1 MQRILTDEDITA
13 LENAGVNMK
22 GVAVGDEAL
31 PEEIIE
37 LERLGVQPATAPV
50 AAPVSAPVSA
60 PVATDDRSPGGNLAV
75 EAMPTAPA
83 VTAAAPV
90 ASNASILQQLLAA
103 QAAPA
108 APADPY
114 ENLSKTQRRMLA
126 FAGLSDAGAALQG
139 GQGGNVSAM
148 LGRFNEQADMQR
160 KATAAQ
166 AQRQMLQGVMAG
178 GAGADPQARIQQ
190 LLNMAMVNPSMAPA
204 IALQV
209 KQIQDQLKAAATTE
223 GKASQAGT
231 QLEDVQTLLDMI
243 NDDPFMTTGIMSSL
257 LSGIKITQAGQAA
270 SLQKTLKS
278 NLALQALKDL
288 KATGATM
295 GALNTVEFQALEN
308 ELTNLD
314 LSLGAELSKR
324 SLLRIQDKYQSLI
337 ADAFR
342 DAEEQAAAGNPIGQ
356 RTLDGLNRIFG
367 GKPAWTESAG
377 PVVPSG
383 TQREGE
389 TLEEF
394 KKRMGLG

>member
-314 LSLGAELSKR
+314 LSLGAELSKD
-324 SLLRIQDKYQSLI
+324 LC
-337 ADAFR
+337 
-342 DAEEQAAAGNPIGQ
+342 
-356 RTLDGLNRIFG
+356 
-367 GKPAWTESAG
+367 
-377 PVVPSG
+377 
-383 TQREGE
+383 
-389 TLEEF
+389 
-394 KKRMGLG
+394 

>member
-90 ASNASILQQLLAA
+90 ASNANILQQLLAA

-148 LGRFNEQADMQR
+148 LGRF
-160 KATAAQ
+160 
-166 AQRQMLQGVMAG
+166 
-178 GAGADPQARIQQ
+178 
-190 LLNMAMVNPSMAPA
+190 
-204 IALQV
+204 
-209 KQIQDQLKAAATTE
+209 
-223 GKASQAGT
+223 
-231 QLEDVQTLLDMI
+231 
-243 NDDPFMTTGIMSSL
+243 
-257 LSGIKITQAGQAA
+257 
-270 SLQKTLKS
+270 
-278 NLALQALKDL
+278 
-288 KATGATM
+288 
-295 GALNTVEFQALEN
+295 
-308 ELTNLD
+308 
-314 LSLGAELSKR
+314 
-324 SLLRIQDKYQSLI
+324 
-337 ADAFR
+337 
-342 DAEEQAAAGNPIGQ
+342 
-356 RTLDGLNRIFG
+356 
-367 GKPAWTESAG
+367 
-377 PVVPSG
+377 
-383 TQREGE
+383 
-389 TLEEF
+389 
-394 KKRMGLG
+394 

>member
-1 MQRILTDEDITA
+1 MARLFTQEDIDRMKAMNKDMT
-13 LENAGVNMK
+13 GVE
-22 GVAVGDEAL
+22 VGTLMLPNEVEDLGYGSAAEDPAPEPVTDPVVEA
-31 PEEIIE
+31 
-37 LERLGVQPATAPV
+37 
-50 AAPVSAPVSA
+50 A
-60 PVATDDRSPGGNLAV
+60 PVATS
-75 EAMPTAPA
+75 
-83 VTAAAPV
+83 VTTPV
-90 ASNASILQQLLAA
+90 ATQDTSGAATLQQLLAT
-103 QAAPA
+103 QTTPA
-108 APADPY
+108 TPTDPY
-114 ENLSKTQRRMLA
+114 ANLSKTQRRMLA
-126 FAGLSDAGAALQG
+126 FSALEDAGASLAG
-139 GQGGNVSAM
+139 RQGGNFNAM
-148 LGRFNEQADMQR
+148 LGRFNEQADIQR
-160 KATAAQ
+160 KATAAA
-166 AQRQMLQGVMAG
+166 AQRQMLQGLIG
-178 GAGADPQARIQQ
+178 TSGAGQDPQARIQQ
-190 LLNMAMVNPSMAPA
+190 LLNLAMVNPSMAPA

-209 KQIQDQLKAAATTE
+209 KQIQDQVKAAATTE

-367 GKPAWTESAG
+367 GKPAWTENAG

-389 TLEEF
+389 SDEDFL
-394 KKRMGLG
+394 KRMREGRG

>member
-1 MQRILTDEDITA
+1 MKAMNKDMT
-13 LENAGVNMK
+13 GVK
-22 GVAVGDEAL
+22 VGTLML
-31 PEEIIE
+31 PNE
-37 LERLGVQPATAPV
+37 LEDLGYGSAAEDPAPEPVTAPV
-50 AAPVSAPVSA
+50 VEAAPVTT
-60 PVATDDRSPGGNLAV
+60 PVATQDTSG
-75 EAMPTAPA
+75 
-83 VTAAAPV
+83 AAT
-90 ASNASILQQLLAA
+90 LQQLLAP
-103 QAAPA
+103 QTTPTT
-108 APADPY
+108 PTDPY

-139 GQGGNVSAM
+139 GQGGSVSAM
-148 LGRFNEQADMQR
+148 MGRFNEQADMQR
-160 KATAAQ
+160 KAAAAQ
-166 AQRQMLQGVMAG
+166 AQQQMMQGLIAP
-178 GAGADPQARIQQ
+178 GAGTDPQARIQQ
-190 LLNMAMVNPSMAPA
+190 LLNIGLTNPQMAPG
-204 IALQV
+204 IALMV
-209 KQIQDQLKAAATTE
+209 KDIQDQVKAAATAE

-257 LSGIKITQAGQAA
+257 LSGVKITQAGQAA

-295 GALNTVEFQALEN
+295 GALNTVEFQALES

-314 LSLGAELSKR
+314 LGLGAELSKR

-342 DAEEQAAAGNPIGQ
+342 DAEEQAAAGNPMGQ
-356 RTLDGLNRIFG
+356 RALDGLNRIFG
-367 GKPAWTESAG
+367 GKPAWTENAG

>member
-37 LERLGVQPATAPV
+37 LERLGVQPAAAPV

-60 PVATDDRSPGGNLAV
+60 PVVTDDRSPGGNLAV
-75 EAMPTAPA
+75 EATPAAPA

-90 ASNASILQQLLAA
+90 ANNANILQQLLAA

-178 GAGADPQARIQQ
+178 GAGTDPQARIQQ

-204 IALQV
+204 IALQI
-209 KQIQDQLKAAATTE
+209 KQIQDQLKAASGEVAEVTTAQ
-223 GKASQAGT
+223 GQIDLIQQMKNKVNY
-231 QLEDVQTLLDMI
+231 L
-243 NDDPFMTTGIMSSL
+243 TTGPIGMV
-257 LSGIKITQAGQAA
+257 AA
-270 SLQKTLKS
+270 LAPFSDAAALRNMGVTLES
-278 NLALQALKDL
+278 NLAFSTLVQLKKDGGTL
-288 KATGATM
+288 GA
-295 GALNTVEFQALEN
+295 VSEKE
-308 ELTNLD
+308 LD
-314 LSLGAELSKR
+314 LLKSEIAKFNPDMKPEDVIRQLETVDKEYRRIIRRAFETSPDADKLAAAIGGRPAWLDAPAPNGTRTDAEL
-324 SLLRIQDKYQSLI
+324 
-337 ADAFR
+337 DA
-342 DAEEQAAAGNPIGQ
+342 
-356 RTLDGLNRIFG
+356 TYG
-367 GKPAWTESAG
+367 G
-377 PVVPSG
+377 
-383 TQREGE
+383 
-389 TLEEF
+389 
-394 KKRMGLG
+394 

>member
-13 LENAGVNMK
+13 LENAGVNMN

-31 PEEIIE
+31 PEELIE

-60 PVATDDRSPGGNLAV
+60 PAVTDDRSPGGNLAV
-75 EAMPTAPA
+75 EAMPAAPA

-90 ASNASILQQLLAA
+90 ASNANILQQLLAA

-160 KATAAQ
+160 KAAAAQ

-178 GAGADPQARIQQ
+178 GAGTDPQARIQQ
-190 LLNMAMVNPSMAPA
+190 LLNIAMVNPSMAPA

-209 KQIQDQLKAAATTE
+209 KQIQDQLKATEAEVGKVTTATGQIDLIQE
-223 GKASQAGT
+223 MKDKVNY
-231 QLEDVQTLLDMI
+231 L
-243 NDDPFMTTGIMSSL
+243 TTGPIGM
-257 LSGIKITQAGQAA
+257 IAA
-270 SLQKTLKS
+270 MAPWSDAAALRNMGVTLES
-278 NLALQALKDL
+278 NLAFSTLVELKSQGGTLGAVSEQELNLL
-288 KATGATM
+288 KAEIAKFNADM
-295 GALNTVEFQALEN
+295 KPEDVVRQLEAVDK
-308 ELTNLD
+308 EYRRIIRRAFETSPDADKLAAAIGGRPAWLD
-314 LSLGAELSKR
+314 APDPAGTRTDAEL
-324 SLLRIQDKYQSLI
+324 
-337 ADAFR
+337 DA
-342 DAEEQAAAGNPIGQ
+342 
-356 RTLDGLNRIFG
+356 TYG
-367 GKPAWTESAG
+367 G
-377 PVVPSG
+377 
-383 TQREGE
+383 
-389 TLEEF
+389 
-394 KKRMGLG
+394 

>member
-1 MQRILTDEDITA
+1 MARLFTQEDIDRMKA
-13 LENAGVNMK
+13 LNKDMTGVE
-22 GVAVGDEAL
+22 VGTLML
-31 PEEIIE
+31 PNE
-37 LERLGVQPATAPV
+37 LEDLGYGSAAEDPAPEPVTAPV
-50 AAPVSAPVSA
+50 VEAAPVTT
-60 PVATDDRSPGGNLAV
+60 PVAAQDTSG
-75 EAMPTAPA
+75 
-83 VTAAAPV
+83 AAT
-90 ASNASILQQLLAA
+90 LQQLLAP
-103 QAAPA
+103 QTTPA
-108 APADPY
+108 TPTDPY

-166 AQRQMLQGVMAG
+166 AQRQMLQGLVG
-178 GAGADPQARIQQ
+178 GGVGADPQARIQQ
-190 LLNMAMVNPSMAPA
+190 LLNLAMVNPSMAPA

-209 KQIQDQLKAAATTE
+209 KQIQDQVKAAATTE

-342 DAEEQAAAGNPIGQ
+342 DAEEQAAAGNPMGQ
-356 RTLDGLNRIFG
+356 RALDGLNRIFG

-389 TLEEF
+389 SDEDFL
-394 KKRMGLG
+394 KRMREGRG